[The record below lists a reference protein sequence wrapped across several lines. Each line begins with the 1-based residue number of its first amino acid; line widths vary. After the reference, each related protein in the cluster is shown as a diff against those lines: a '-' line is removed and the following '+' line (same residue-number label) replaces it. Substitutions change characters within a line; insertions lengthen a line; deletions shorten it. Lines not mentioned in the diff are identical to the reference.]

1 MSVAEKFECN
11 TKPVP
16 TNQPATSSNLTEGL
30 FSHAIQRRQM
40 ESFPCYSDHGIDAM
54 VLGNREPASSATHAV
69 QITGGSFT
77 QGNRYNITKPAI
89 DILKCIDIVAVLITH
104 DFGKEDNVNDPDR
117 GGGLQHLWFII
128 PSEVY
133 LDKRMHKNYSL
144 CTRSTWGVNVT
155 EKFKSPL
162 DAAYNQFRFFERS
175 RESLRD
181 PNFVDSF
188 FPVD

>member
-69 QITGGSFT
+69 QITGGSLPK
-77 QGNRYNITKPAI
+77 GIVITLP
-89 DILKCIDIVAVLITH
+89 
-104 DFGKEDNVNDPDR
+104 NP
-117 GGGLQHLWFII
+117 
-128 PSEVY
+128 PSI
-133 LDKRMHKNYSL
+133 S
-144 CTRSTWGVNVT
+144 
-155 EKFKSPL
+155 
-162 DAAYNQFRFFERS
+162 
-175 RESLRD
+175 
-181 PNFVDSF
+181 
-188 FPVD
+188 